1 MIHFNMKNLKY
12 LLRMAIFLTFLGH
25 GISAIKG
32 NDLWLAYLEVVGF
45 SLEKSKELI
54 PIIGIFDVIIA
65 FIILLKPYKYVVLW
79 AVIWAFSTALIRPIS
94 GEPIWE
100 FIERGSNWITP
111 LILYILII
119 KNSNSD
125 I

>member
-1 MIHFNMKNLKY
+1 MKNLKY
-12 LLRMAIFLTFLGH
+12 LLRIAIFLTFLGH

-32 NDLWLAYLEVVGF
+32 NNLWLAYLEVVGF

-54 PIIGIFDVIIA
+54 LIIGIFDVIIA

-79 AVIWAFSTALIRPIS
+79 SVIWAFSTALIRPIS

-111 LILYILII
+111 LILYISIT
-119 KNSNSD
+119 KSSNSD